1 MISTTEIAVGVSM
14 GCLVVLPTVLR
25 SSTRFD
31 RAPRAGFAAWG
42 SMCLV
47 GWFSAVVVF
56 LGIGLGDPRESLVR
70 SLASFVRHLG
80 DGHPLRGIGLSEVVG
95 LSVAF
100 DITVLTMGG
109 LVVTAVRVWHIRS
122 QQRTVLD
129 LVSESP
135 ASLGG
140 VCLLKHPR
148 PTAYFLPGDGGRV
161 VLSTGAVDILS
172 SGELEAVIAHEVGH
186 RNGRHG
192 ALLVP
197 LQVLSSF
204 VSFLPLARYAPSVMR
219 TYLEME
225 ADDYSRTKVPSDALR
240 NALTKAAQ
248 FQPAPIG
255 ALNVADGFM
264 MRRIDRLG
272 AEPVPTSRT
281 AVLFGAIGAMS
292 MALCVLL
299 MIR

>member
-1 MISTTEIAVGVSM
+1 MSTTEIAVEVSVI
-14 GCLVVLPTVLR
+14 CLIVLPTMLH

-31 RAPRAGFAAWG
+31 RNPRVGFAVWG
-42 SMCLV
+42 SMCLM

-56 LGIGLGDPRESLVR
+56 LGVGLGNPRGPLLRSLV
-70 SLASFVRHLG
+70 LFVQRLG
-80 DGHPLRGIGLSEVVG
+80 DGHPLRGLGLSEVVG

-100 DITVLTMGG
+100 DISVLMLGG
-109 LVVTAVRVWHIRS
+109 LVVTAIKVWHIRS

-129 LVSESP
+129 LVAETP
-135 ASLGG
+135 TSLEG
-140 VCLLKHPR
+140 VCLLKHSR

-172 SGELEAVIAHEVGH
+172 SVELEAVIAHEVGH

-192 ALLVP
+192 SLLVP

-204 VSFLPLARYAPSVMR
+204 VSFLPLARYAPFVMR

-225 ADDYSRTKVPSDALR
+225 ADDYSRTRVPPKALKT
-240 NALTKAAQ
+240 ALTKAVL

-255 ALNVADGFM
+255 ALNVADGVM
-264 MRRIDRLG
+264 ARRIERLDT
-272 AEPVPTSRT
+272 EPARTSRT
-281 AVLFGAIGAMS
+281 VALFGAVGVAS
-292 MALCVLL
+292 TVLCLL
-299 MIR
+299 LTTR